1 MAMNGSVTGMNNG
14 TYGFDGVNGGFPGM
28 GMNSSTDFGQ
38 MMPFMPNGM
47 PHNPMGVFPNM
58 MRESYTLVLDKT
70 LPLTAL
76 FLAMPGMAFDP
87 LTMAQGMYGGYNG
100 QSMGMNGMNAGMG
113 FANGQGAYG
122 GYNGQ
127 STSWNAGQNNYN
139 QNAYGGH
146 ANGMAA
152 EFGSNS
158 GYGGYNM
165 PQHQGNFN
173 QVHPRQFSNHDSQYG
188 YHGQG
193 FQNRGRGRG
202 RGYQNNGRGRGGYNQ
217 VNPSSH
223 TNHEPAHY
231 QMPVQVNENSAEQQQ
246 NSEQSQHKEETQ
258 PPPENGNFPTGDT
271 DGHKV
276 ADEFD
281 MAKELLPGDA
291 EDYVDLPT
299 VHASAEEEVA
309 PAKAPDED
317 VQKPETH
324 EDLETDSKDP
334 KPMEAPEE
342 AEEPPQALPIETYVP
357 SERSSRES
365 SSPVATVVPASSTA
379 MLPPPSPAIPTGPAA
394 LVAPDQLQGF
404 EYGIRGRGRGHHR
417 GSYDHR
423 GGSRGRGLNYLTN
436 GHPSHAV
443 NGQAPPAPPVA
454 PVEPKGLGVEGAPT
468 GPKALREGLPNTGI
482 RGGRGFAIVGRAS
495 AAAHA
500 RSNGHA
506 RSKRYEYLAPF
517 CF

>member
-1 MAMNGSVTGMNNG
+1 
-14 TYGFDGVNGGFPGM
+14 
-28 GMNSSTDFGQ
+28 
-38 MMPFMPNGM
+38 
-47 PHNPMGVFPNM
+47 
-58 MRESYTLVLDKT
+58 
-70 LPLTAL
+70 
-76 FLAMPGMAFDP
+76 MAFDP
-87 LTMAQGMYGGYNG
+87 MTMTQGMYGGYNG

-127 STSWNAGQNNYN
+127 SASWNAGQNNYN

-188 YHGQG
+188 HYGQG

-202 RGYQNNGRGRGGYNQ
+202 RGYQNSGRGRGGYNQ

-223 TNHEPAHY
+223 ANHEHAHY
-231 QMPVQVNENSAEQQQ
+231 QMPVQVHENSAEQQQ
-246 NSEQSQHKEETQ
+246 GPEQPRNNEETQ
-258 PPPENGNFPTGDT
+258 PPPENGISPAGDT
-271 DGHKV
+271 GGHKV
-276 ADEFD
+276 DDEFD
-281 MAKELLPGDA
+281 MTKELLPGDA
-291 EDYVDLPT
+291 EDHVDLLPD
-299 VHASAEEEVA
+299 HASAEEEA
-309 PAKAPDED
+309 EPAKASDEEL
-317 VQKPETH
+317 QKLETH
-324 EDLETDSKDP
+324 EALETDSKDL
-334 KPMEAPEE
+334 KPTEAPTEDT
-342 AEEPPQALPIETYVP
+342 EEPLQALPIETYVP
-357 SERSSRES
+357 SERSSQES
-365 SSPVATVVPASSTA
+365 NCPVTTVVPASSTA

-394 LVAPDQLQGF
+394 LIAPDQSQGF
-404 EYGIRGRGRGHHR
+404 EYGIRGRGRGYHR

-423 GGSRGRGLNYLTN
+423 GGSRGRGSNYLTN
-436 GHPSHAV
+436 GHAPHVA

-454 PVEPKGLGVEGAPT
+454 SVEPKGLGVEGAPK
-468 GPKALREGLPNTGI
+468 GPKALREGLPNTGV

-506 RSKRYEYLAPF
+506 RSKRYEQLLTSTIDADDYQAQAQRARARARVHAHLIAHIGIVVTVIVLLTAHIATVGMRIESGITEDHENMLRKLMVMIKAHS
-517 CF
+517 